1 MPIIPP
7 MPPDTATRMVALLQP
22 AMTEMIELS
31 LLAKMGHWCMQGH
44 ISFVAVHR
52 FMDELVDF
60 ARDEYDTLAERI
72 IQLGQFPDGR
82 LATVAARAGLR
93 PFEPEAISPA
103 AVPAAIVP
111 NLLVLARRNHERS
124 VQAAEDPITQNILI
138 DVSQQLDK
146 LCWFWQASQS

>member
-7 MPPDTATRMVALLQP
+7 MAPDAATRMVGLLQP
-22 AMTEMIELS
+22 AMTELIELS
-31 LLAKMGHWCMQGH
+31 LLAKMGHWCMQGG
-44 ISFVAVHR
+44 IAMVAVHR

-72 IQLGQFPDGR
+72 IQLGAFPDGR
-82 LATVAARAGLR
+82 LSTVAARAGLR
-93 PFEPEAISPA
+93 PFEPEAIAAS

-111 NLLVLARRNHERS
+111 NLLVLARRMHQRS
-124 VQAAEDPITQNILI
+124 IDSAEDPITQNIFI

-146 LCWFWQASQS
+146 LCWFWQASQA